1 MNTSLKNYV
10 SNHIVFLYIEIMN
23 LFEKLQI
30 LFFLEDI
37 LNLYIFYGG
46 NKKNWLAKVK

>member
-1 MNTSLKNYV
+1 MNISQKNYV
-10 SNHIVFLYIEIMN
+10 PNHVFLYIEIMN

-46 NKKNWLAKVK
+46 NKKN